1 MRLITR
7 YLLSSFLGPLLVC
20 LIAFNTIFIIFDLF
34 GHLSRFL
41 EAGAGFVLGMRYY
54 GGIISMYSHW
64 FVPASCLLA
73 TLYTMWRLSHHSE
86 LTAMRANGISFRRLT
101 VPFFVVS
108 VCLSV
113 LIIVNSEWIAPE
125 LSTWSERFKEADFQQ
140 DVVSRQ
146 QELQYL
152 EFVKPLISGVSQ
164 SWVID
169 AVDTSSESGLSNLST
184 PVKITRIENSH
195 NMWRI
200 RATEAEFLDGVWW
213 LTHPAQIDFRK
224 QGGEA
229 ESVPALVSRRRMPQ
243 LTATPRDMLLD
254 QRDWELFPLV
264 DMLKYLRHRQ
274 VDDPGKW
281 YAFYYRLAAPWA
293 CVVITIFAIPAGITT
308 GRKSVIKGVIMAL
321 AAFFS
326 FYAVTLILQFMG
338 HHGICPPLVAALIPN
353 VLYLFIG
360 LLMYRR
366 LT

>member
-7 YLLSSFLGPLLVC
+7 YLLSSFLGPLFVC
-20 LIAFNTIFIIFDLF
+20 LIAFNAIFIIFDLF
-34 GHLSRFL
+34 GRLSRFL
-41 EAGAGFVLGMRYY
+41 EAGAGFVLGLRYY
-54 GGIISMYSHW
+54 AGIMSMYSHW

-86 LTAMRANGISFRRLT
+86 LTAMRASGISFQRLT

-108 VCLSV
+108 VCLSL
-113 LIIVNSEWIAPE
+113 LIVINSEWIAPE
-125 LSTWSERFKEADFQQ
+125 LSTWSERFKEAEFQKG
-140 DVVSRQ
+140 VVSQQ

-152 EFVKPLISGVSQ
+152 EFPDSFGEGVSQ

-169 AVDTSSESGLSNLST
+169 SADPSSESGMANLSG
-184 PVKITRIENSH
+184 PVKVTRIEQSH
-195 NMWRI
+195 NIWRI
-200 RATEAEFLDGVWW
+200 RASEAEFLDGAWW
-213 LTHPAQIDFRK
+213 LTTPVKIDFGN
-224 QGGEA
+224 QGEEA
-229 ESVPALVSRRRMPQ
+229 EPVSALVSRRRMPL

-254 QRDWELFPLV
+254 QREWELFPLL
-264 DMLKYLRHRQ
+264 DMFQYLRNRQ

-281 YAFYYRLAAPWA
+281 YAFYYRLSAPWA

-326 FYAVTLILQFMG
+326 FYAVTLVLQFMG
-338 HHGICPPLVAALIPN
+338 HHGICPPLAAALIPN
-353 VLYLFIG
+353 VLYLFVG